1 MVPPW
6 LTLWAESIRF
16 REKREQIDDGNGV
29 MSGRSVMI
37 MVAPN
42 GGRRGKDVHPA
53 IPLTA
58 EEIARDAVDCAKA
71 GAAAMHM
78 HVRNNENGHTINPE
92 CYQEVLDKV
101 RGAVGHHLIV
111 QVTSESGGIYAREE
125 QMDMVR
131 RLRPEAVSMAIAE
144 LVPPGVDETEARV
157 FFQFAK
163 DERIAPQF
171 ICYSPDDVARLL
183 DLRERGIIP
192 LTHPFALFVLGRY
205 TENQQSDPAA
215 LAGFIEALGGEDLP
229 WAMCAFGRREL
240 DCVEAAVKAGGHVRV
255 GFENNIHR
263 PDGTMARSNAELVSL
278 AARRIRALGGTPMGV
293 EEARKFFDRTL
304 R

>member
-1 MVPPW
+1 
-6 LTLWAESIRF
+6 
-16 REKREQIDDGNGV
+16 

-53 IPLTA
+53 IPLSP
-58 EEIARDAVDCAKA
+58 EEIVADAIDCSKA

-92 CYQEVLDKV
+92 CYQEVLDTV
-101 RGAVGHHLIV
+101 RGAVGHHMIL

-144 LVPPGVDETEARV
+144 LAPEGVDEEDARK
-157 FFQFAK
+157 FFQFVK

-171 ICYSPDDVARLL
+171 ICYSPADVTRLL
-183 DLRERGIIP
+183 DLRKRGIIP
-192 LTHPFALFVLGRY
+192 FSQPFALFVLGRY
-205 TENQQSDPAA
+205 TEDQQSDPAD
-215 LAGFIEALGGEDLP
+215 LTPFVDALGEEEIP
-229 WAMCAFGRREL
+229 WAMCAFGQREL

-255 GFENNIHR
+255 GFENNVHR
-263 PDGTMARSNAELVSL
+263 PDGTLARSNGELVSL
-278 AARRIRALGGTPMGV
+278 AARRIRVLGDTPMGV
-293 EEARKFFDRTL
+293 EEARKFFNRTL
-304 R
+304 Q

>member
-1 MVPPW
+1 
-6 LTLWAESIRF
+6 
-16 REKREQIDDGNGV
+16 
-29 MSGRSVMI
+29 MI

-58 EEIARDAVDCAKA
+58 EEIVTDAIDCAKA

-78 HVRNNENGHTINPE
+78 HVRNNDNRHTINPE
-92 CYQEVLDKV
+92 CYQVVLDQV
-101 RGAVGHHLIV
+101 RSAVGHRLIL

-144 LVPPGVDETEARV
+144 LVPEGIDEEDARA
-157 FFQFAK
+157 FFQFVK
-163 DERIAPQF
+163 DEHIAPQF
-171 ICYSPDDVARLL
+171 ICYGPDDVARLL
-183 DLRERGIIP
+183 DLRKRGVIP
-192 LTHPFALFVLGRY
+192 FAQPFALFVLGRY
-205 TENQQSDPAA
+205 TDDQQSDPAD
-215 LAGFIEALGGEDLP
+215 LAPFLDALGEEALP
-229 WAMCAFGRREL
+229 WAVCAFGRREL

-263 PDGTMARSNAELVSL
+263 PDGTLARSNGELVSL
-278 AARRIRALGGTPMGV
+278 AARRIRVLGDAPMGV
-293 EEARKFFDRTL
+293 EEARKFFNRSL
-304 R
+304 A